1 MSSLQVCQVK
11 SLMSCL
17 HDGLKFCGCFCL
29 FVFVCV
35 CVFFLFFVLTEPWT
49 ENTFKGFK
57 FKWSQNSTF
66 GVPGKEL
73 AMLGSVPYPNT
84 DQPCMSFEI
93 SNLRSSGS
101 NQSPSLPTPLRKE
114 QPFHL
119 QLTLYTQHLLLECSR
134 TRKRSNASQLGLKQ
148 QEQGSSVL
156 FQSSSLPTYVK
167 RMFPKNKPNP

>member
-1 MSSLQVCQVK
+1 MALSFV
-11 SLMSCL
+11 
-17 HDGLKFCGCFCL
+17 G
-29 FVFVCV
+29 VFVCLYL
-35 CVFFLFFVLTEPWT
+35 CVYVSFFCFLFWQSLGLKIRLRDLNLNDLKTALLE
-49 ENTFKGFK
+49 
-57 FKWSQNSTF
+57 S
-66 GVPGKEL
+66 L

-148 QEQGSSVL
+148 QEQGNSVL

>member
-1 MSSLQVCQVK
+1 MALS
-11 SLMSCL
+11 
-17 HDGLKFCGCFCL
+17 
-29 FVFVCV
+29 FVGVFWCVCV
-35 CVFFLFFVLTEPWT
+35 CVCLLTDHWT

-57 FKWSQNSTF
+57 FKWAQNSTF

-84 DQPCMSFEI
+84 DQLCMSFEI

-101 NQSPSLPTPLRKE
+101 NQSPSLPTAFRKE

-119 QLTLYTQHLLLECSR
+119 QLVLYTQHFLLECSR
-134 TRKRSNASQLGLKQ
+134 TRKRSNTSQIGLKQ
-148 QEQGSSVL
+148 QEQGSSAL

-167 RMFPKNKPNP
+167 LMFPKNKSYP